1 MSIPESG
8 RTLGII
14 IFFLST
20 SGVIFSG
27 WLIDTFK
34 KKGFQDVYFKVAL
47 MICIVTI
54 PISYFVMNDESL
66 EKTLWWLHPFVFVA
80 SMPLAISA
88 TVLQIVTPNQLRA
101 QVSAVYMLFLN
112 LITALIVTTGIGFI
126 TDFWFKN
133 EMALGQSITMVNLLS
148 MFLAFLCLYIAMSNF
163 NKEFTKS

>member
-1 MSIPESG
+1 MSG

-34 KKGFQDVYFKVAL
+34 KKGFQDGYFKVAL

-66 EKTLWWLHPFVFVA
+66 EKPSGGYTHLLFVA

-88 TVLQIVTPNQLRA
+88 TVYKLLR
-101 QVSAVYMLFLN
+101 
-112 LITALIVTTGIGFI
+112 LI
-126 TDFWFKN
+126 N
-133 EMALGQSITMVNLLS
+133 
-148 MFLAFLCLYIAMSNF
+148 
-163 NKEFTKS
+163 